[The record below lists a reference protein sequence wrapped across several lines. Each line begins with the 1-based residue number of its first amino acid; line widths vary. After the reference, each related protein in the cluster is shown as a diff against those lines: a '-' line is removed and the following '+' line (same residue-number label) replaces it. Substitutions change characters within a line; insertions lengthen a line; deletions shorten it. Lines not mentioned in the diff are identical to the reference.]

1 MLFDHGR
8 IGIEERRLLAG
19 IDDSKQ
25 LGHERREE
33 LFARITAVASRVA
46 VVAKSAR
53 TIDSRGL
60 HICNLEALA
69 AALDAV
75 NRPGAVCLVDGFRLG
90 NRGPVHSAVVG
101 GDSRSAAIAAAS
113 IVAKVT
119 RDRLMARAA
128 VAYPRWGFELNVG
141 YSTPEHRAAILDHG
155 ICEIHRR
162 SFQSIAYSQLEL
174 GELAA

>member
-1 MLFDHGR
+1 VLFDHER

-25 LGHERREE
+25 LDHERREE

-46 VVAKSAR
+46 VIAKSAR
-53 TIDSRGL
+53 TIDQRGL

-75 NRPGAVCLVDGFRLG
+75 HRPGAVCLVDGFRLG
-90 NRGPVHSAVVG
+90 DRGPSHSAVIG

-128 VAYPRWGFELNVG
+128 SIYPSWGFELNVG
-141 YSTPEHRAAILDHG
+141 YSTPEHRSAILEHG
-155 ICEIHRR
+155 ICAIHRR
-162 SFQSIAYSQLEL
+162 SFQSIAYSQLGL
-174 GELAA
+174 MDQAA